1 MITNIN
7 KSLKT
12 NLKSQISTK
21 FRQTQNQQ
29 QHAKLIER
37 NPNKLHA
44 TKEQNK
50 IIKIIQE
57 IHRNHGFDEEIE
69 GEKD

>member
-1 MITNIN
+1 MFTNIN

-21 FRQTQNQQ
+21 FRQTQNQH
-29 QHAKLIER
+29 QHAKLIQR

-50 IIKIIQE
+50 IIKKIQE
-57 IHRNHGFDEEIE
+57 NHRNHEFNEEIE
-69 GEKD
+69 REKD